1 MKYAFADIL
10 VSRYPGFYVMAPRTP
25 KKIKINLQIWILTP
39 KVLIRYFPYLTCKL
53 IYMRGYMLDWSSLII
68 PPNP

>member
-1 MKYAFADIL
+1 MKYAPWIL
-10 VSRYPGFYVMAPRTP
+10 CNGPQDPE
-25 KKIKINLQIWILTP
+25 KIKINLHIWILTQ